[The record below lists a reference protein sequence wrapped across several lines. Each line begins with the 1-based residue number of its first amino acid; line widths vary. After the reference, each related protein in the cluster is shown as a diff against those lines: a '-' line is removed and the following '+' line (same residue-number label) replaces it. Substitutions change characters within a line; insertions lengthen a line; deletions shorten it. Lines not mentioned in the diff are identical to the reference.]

1 MNSTL
6 KYIIGLLGIALLFY
20 CLWYFRTI
28 VTYILI
34 SAALSIAGQPV
45 MRMLGR
51 LKFKKF
57 SLSNGIKAFIT
68 LISLWFFFILFF
80 SLIIPVIIK
89 EANILSSIDVYSL
102 YHRLEQ
108 PLNDI
113 FLFLKKYGLFEN
125 SGSFESYLTAKMT
138 TIFSAGRVSNIISGL
153 TGIFGNLLVAF
164 FSISFISFFFL
175 KESSL
180 FTSGVLLL
188 VPDKRTEEV
197 QRILKAIEHLL
208 SRYIIGIALEVVM
221 VMILV
226 TFGLWLSGLE
236 FQHAI
241 VCGVLSG
248 IFNIIPYV
256 GPWLGAGFGIIIGVA
271 TNTHLQFQTEL
282 LPLIGF
288 MLLVYASVQL
298 IDNILFQPL
307 IYSSSVNAHPLE
319 IFLVILAAGYIAGI
333 LGMILAI
340 PAYTVLRV
348 VAKEFFSNFK
358 IVQKITENI

>member
-1 MNSTL
+1 MNNTL
-6 KYIIGLLGIALLFY
+6 KYIIGFFGIALLFY
-20 CLWYFRTI
+20 SLWYFRTI

-34 SAALSIAGQPV
+34 SAAISIAGQPI
-45 MRMLGR
+45 MRILD
-51 LKFKKF
+51 KVKIKKF
-57 SLSNGIKAFIT
+57 SLSNGVKALIT
-68 LISLWFFFILFF
+68 LITLWFLFISFF
-80 SLIIPVIIK
+80 SVIIPIIIR

-108 PLNDI
+108 PLNDV

-125 SGSFESYLTAKMT
+125 NESFESYLTAKMASL
-138 TIFSAGRVSNIISGL
+138 FSAGHISNIISEL
-153 TGIFGNLLVAF
+153 TGVFGNLLIAF

-180 FTSGVLLL
+180 FTSGILLF
-188 VPDKRTEEV
+188 VPDKHTDEV
-197 QRILKAIEHLL
+197 KRILKTIEHLL

-226 TFGLWLSGLE
+226 TFGLWLSGIA

-241 VCGVLSG
+241 VCGLLSG

-307 IYSSSVNAHPLE
+307 IYSSSVNANPLE

-340 PAYTVLRV
+340 PTYTVLRV
-348 VAKEFFSNFK
+348 IAKEFFSNFK
-358 IVQKITENI
+358 VVKKITENI